1 VVGEGPRI
9 LLVDDD
15 DLSRRMMGLL
25 LSEKGYNYGTAS
37 NGIEA
42 VEAVQSQ
49 LYDIVLMDL
58 QMPVMDG
65 FDATQKI
72 RKWEA
77 GERHIPIVALT
88 AMLFENEI
96 KKCFSVGM
104 DECVAKPFDAD
115 TLFQLIETLV
125 NEPEKEQRTAVR
137 NVQSAGNSPASP
149 VLDVEGALPRF
160 SKDMQVYKEFLADF
174 IDELPDKIETLR
186 KAYNSGDFKALADG
200 AHNIK
205 GISASM
211 GAMQLS
217 IFSQVLDQ
225 QSTQGDLLSIQ
236 HALEGIE
243 EHVPEV
249 LREAKYILNS

>member
-1 VVGEGPRI
+1 VAGEGPRI

-65 FDATQKI
+65 FDATRKI
-72 RKWEA
+72 REWEA
-77 GERHIPIVALT
+77 GEKHVPIVALT

-96 KKCFSVGM
+96 KKCFSAGM
-104 DECVAKPFDAD
+104 DECVAKPFDSD
-115 TLFQLIETLV
+115 TLFQLIEKLV
-125 NEPEKEQRTAVR
+125 NEPEQKQRASDGS
-137 NVQSAGNSPASP
+137 VQSVGNSPAAP
-149 VLDVEGALPRF
+149 VLDVKGALPRF
-160 SKDMQVYKEFLADF
+160 GKDMHVYKEFLVDF
-174 IDELPDKIETLR
+174 IDELPDKIEELR

-217 IFSQVLDQ
+217 TFSQVLDQ
-225 QSTQGDLLSIQ
+225 QSTKGDPLLIQ
-236 HALEGIE
+236 HALEVIE
-243 EHVPEV
+243 EHVPEL
-249 LREAKYILNS
+249 LREAKRILNT